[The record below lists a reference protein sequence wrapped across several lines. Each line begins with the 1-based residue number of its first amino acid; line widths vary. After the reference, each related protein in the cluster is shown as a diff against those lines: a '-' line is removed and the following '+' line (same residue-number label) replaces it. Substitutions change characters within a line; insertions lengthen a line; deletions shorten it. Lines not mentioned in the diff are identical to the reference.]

1 MTTPEGLPPHM
12 AIALSAAV
20 PLWVFEMSRVPLTT
34 LIAQAPELSQV
45 IAEKGD
51 VAQFKSKKKG
61 ETAAAFNAIARAL
74 AVLSFMPGGVTFLG
88 EHYEN
93 KHPDTKS

>member
-1 MTTPEGLPPHM
+1 MNEMPPHM
-12 AIALSAAV
+12 AVALSASI
-20 PLWVFEMSRVPLTT
+20 PLWVEELKQTPLKD
-34 LIAQAPELSQV
+34 LIAEGPALAQI

-61 ETAAAFNAIARAL
+61 ETANAFNAIARAL
-74 AVLSFMPGGVTFLG
+74 AILSFMPGGVTFLG

-93 KHPDTKS
+93 KHPDTP

>member
-1 MTTPEGLPPHM
+1 MSTTNEMPPHM
-12 AIALSAAV
+12 SIALSAAV

-34 LIAQAPELSQV
+34 LTAQAPELAQI

-61 ETAAAFNAIARAL
+61 ETASAFNAIAKAL
-74 AVLSFMPGGVTFLG
+74 AILSFMPGGVTFLG
-88 EHYEN
+88 EHFEN
-93 KHPDTKS
+93 RHPEA